1 MGGPNQAGHL
11 DERGRFTDRRAH
23 TLAAGVQL
31 RTAFA
36 RAAEAVG
43 AVEPVLLPDGAPPA
57 DCPPGE
63 GPHGL
68 VTPIVGPRAAAA
80 RWRDCARPGG
90 LHPLPADAP
99 TFCRMP
105 PVHIAWVP
113 TNAQEPYDVN
123 RSALLPLYLDPE
135 REVQL
140 GELRLPCSGTE
151 ASWLQAGAALF
162 LSGGEA

>member
-1 MGGPNQAGHL
+1 
-11 DERGRFTDRRAH
+11 
-23 TLAAGVQL
+23 
-31 RTAFA
+31 
-36 RAAEAVG
+36 
-43 AVEPVLLPDGAPPA
+43 
-57 DCPPGE
+57 
-63 GPHGL
+63 
-68 VTPIVGPRAAAA
+68 
-80 RWRDCARPGG
+80 
-90 LHPLPADAP
+90 
-99 TFCRMP
+99 MP